1 MFQCPADIR
10 DRISRLDKST
20 DYADTRVWKAD
31 KKYKD
36 AYNKLEYITLRLTQV
51 YEDDPKFAMLSF
63 RRNEAAAKTALL
75 KDKLDEAKEEA
86 IYFTR
91 VKLQLMVAAYSD
103 PANFRDGTPY
113 LD

>member
-10 DRISRLDKST
+10 DRLARLDKST
-20 DYADTRVWKAD
+20 DYADTRVWKAE

-36 AYNKLEYITLRLTQV
+36 AYNKLEYITRRLTQV
-51 YEDDPKFAMLSF
+51 SEDDPKFAMLSF
-63 RRNEAAAKTALL
+63 RCNEAAAKTDSLQT
-75 KDKLDEAKEEA
+75 KLDEAKEEV

-91 VKLQLMVAAYSD
+91 VKLELMVAVYSD
-103 PANFRDGTPY
+103 PKNFFDGIPY